1 MDLNEGATDALNSTF
16 EITKGIMIGTA
27 IVVIPLLLLSTVTSF
42 VSTGIIRFPMKR
54 IQALFN

>member
-27 IVVIPLLLLSTVTSF
+27 IVAIPLLLIATTTGLISAMIRLPMVTINR
-42 VSTGIIRFPMKR
+42 VI
-54 IQALFN
+54 

>member
-27 IVVIPLLLLSTVTSF
+27 IVAIPLLLIATTTGLISAMIRLPMVTIDR
-42 VSTGIIRFPMKR
+42 VI
-54 IQALFN
+54 